1 MTMLVVAGLLLLMS
15 LFHSIIGERF
25 VLGPLKRTENLPAMW
40 GSQQIFFV
48 TIQATWHLVSALW
61 LGIAVTLVAFH
72 IYPGMTAQA
81 FLLVFA
87 VLFGGLAVVPFLTG
101 ATKHKTW
108 IVFGL
113 IAVLLGWS
121 AAVWT

>member
-1 MTMLVVAGLLLLMS
+1 MTMLIVAGLLLLMS

-25 VLGPLKRTENLPAMW
+25 VLGPLKRTENLPSMW
-40 GSQQIFFV
+40 GSQQLFFV

-72 IYPGMTAQA
+72 IYPGLSAQA

-87 VLFGGLAVVPFLTG
+87 VLFSGLAAVPFLTRS
-101 ATKHKTW
+101 TKHKTW
-108 IVFGL
+108 IVFLL
-113 IAVLLGWS
+113 IAGLLGWS
-121 AAVWT
+121 AFSWA